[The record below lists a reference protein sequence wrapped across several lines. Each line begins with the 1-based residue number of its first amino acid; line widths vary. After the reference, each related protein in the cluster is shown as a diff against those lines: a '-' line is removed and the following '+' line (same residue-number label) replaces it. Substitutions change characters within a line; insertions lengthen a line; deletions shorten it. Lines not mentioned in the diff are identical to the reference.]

1 MIWLSSRLQ
10 LYAEEDMSAAGR
22 SACALTVR
30 PYYIL
35 IHMVYIDIVVYY
47 D

>member
-10 LYAEEDMSAAGR
+10 LYAEEDMAAAGR

-30 PYYIL
+30 PCYIS
-35 IHMVYIDIVVYY
+35 IRMVFIDIMVHYG
-47 D
+47 